1 MNAMQLYLACL
12 LATAHGAF
20 LGGLRAPTRTAARS
34 SARSFVSMDVSK
46 GVVITGGA
54 GGVGYAYADSF
65 LARGHWVVIC
75 DVKDPADAVAALRA
89 KHASVPNAKIE
100 GCVCDVSDASSVEAL
115 GAFAK
120 EKLGTIHYWINN
132 AGINGGRRPFTEV
145 PTNVVEAV
153 VKVNLVGLLLCT
165 HAAIQMLQQQ
175 KGVKSHIFQT
185 VG

>member
-1 MNAMQLYLACL
+1 MEELKKEPKFQSTGKPGNWNSKWQAGLGATEPKV

-20 LGGLRAPTRTAARS
+20 LGGLRAPTRTPVRS

-100 GCVCDVSDASSVEAL
+100 GCASWCSTSFSSEHCGKCSCITFLFIEFSATNQIREHQSDS
-115 GAFAK
+115 
-120 EKLGTIHYWINN
+120 
-132 AGINGGRRPFTEV
+132 
-145 PTNVVEAV
+145 TNICA
-153 VKVNLVGLLLCT
+153 
-165 HAAIQMLQQQ
+165 
-175 KGVKSHIFQT
+175 
-185 VG
+185 

>member
-20 LGGLRAPTRTAARS
+20 LGGLRAPTRTPVRS

-100 GCVCDVSDASSVEAL
+100 GCVCDVSDAASVEAL
-115 GAFAK
+115 AEAELARMYFDY
-120 EKLGTIHYWINN
+120 HFCWHF
-132 AGINGGRRPFTEV
+132 RRSNQFIR
-145 PTNVVEAV
+145 
-153 VKVNLVGLLLCT
+153 VGCC
-165 HAAIQMLQQQ
+165 
-175 KGVKSHIFQT
+175 
-185 VG
+185 